1 MHSKANKKMFS
12 HKKSKYDAITF
23 GIGLIQLSKEWN
35 DLLRLHQ
42 YSFFTVVRNRG
53 RGTNHPH
60 FSTKIPTSLAK
71 YATVDEFG
79 DNSPRGFEAFVSFL
93 DHDSLRKI
101 IIGDHKRRFSCSHP
115 HDLATFA
122 DLRIWL
128 NTFRLN

>member
-1 MHSKANKKMFS
+1 MHFKANKI
-12 HKKSKYDAITF
+12 KYLATRKLKYNAINL
-23 GIGLIQLSKEWN
+23 GIDLIQLSKAWN

-42 YSFFTVVRNRG
+42 YSFLQLFEILVEELSAFFDIIANY
-53 RGTNHPH
+53 
-60 FSTKIPTSLAK
+60 FSNKHASI
-71 YATVDEFG
+71 DGFG
-79 DNSPRGFEAFVSFL
+79 DNSPIGLEAFVSFL